1 MIKEYN
7 NCVPGWL
14 HNTVKN
20 QLEDPAVSWYFPST
34 NSKDLSKAAFCKNHY
49 NYLAQYENWDEANS
63 LMYVLDNWVNLN
75 KDWFE
80 FERVQRCMTNLYAK
94 GQCPSMHT
102 DIQEDGYYSLLYYV
116 NDSDGGTQV
125 GEDKFYHTENKMLFF
140 KSDILHGAIPTVT
153 SPRRITVN
161 WVLKGKIKKP
171 A

>member
-1 MIKEYN
+1 MKVYDNFLPI
-7 NCVPGWL
+7 WL
-14 HNTVKN
+14 HNTVKH

-34 NSKDLSKAAFCKNHY
+34 NDKDLSKASFCKYHY
-49 NYLAQYENWDEANS
+49 NHLAQYENWDEANS
-63 LMYVLDNWVNLN
+63 LIYVLDNWLDRN

-80 FERVQRCMTNLYAK
+80 YERLQRCMTNLYAK

-102 DIQEDGYYSLLYYV
+102 DIEEDGYYSLLYYV

-125 GEDKFYHTENKMLFF
+125 EDNIYDHKENKILFF
-140 KSDILHGAIPTVT
+140 KSNILHGSVPTIT